1 MENCVHCS
9 YHQRGPPPGCASSHH
24 LRLHHD
30 WTMATDKPQSPQKL
44 SQDQINDMKVSSLG
58 EVLPFSMA
66 ISFSFRTHQ
75 RGLTNM
81 YSPKLRLSCLFQAL
95 LDDRQ
100 KYRSMET
107 SEGSIRRLTSEP
119 DGTRLVVAGDS
130 ARASESEAIFNM
142 VGSFFLSHREYDVF

>member
-1 MENCVHCS
+1 
-9 YHQRGPPPGCASSHH
+9 
-24 LRLHHD
+24 
-30 WTMATDKPQSPQKL
+30 
-44 SQDQINDMKVSSLG
+44 
-58 EVLPFSMA
+58 
-66 ISFSFRTHQ
+66 
-75 RGLTNM
+75 M